1 MAQESAEIYDF
12 LYVDRARVSAL
23 YAQFF
28 PEGILTSVK
37 TTKQSSF
44 SDDQNIGSDVK
55 IFKAEAKSTESGAEG
70 IEHMFDAT
78 WSIPFEV
85 LAGLK
90 QRALLLHSFRDAG
103 LGSIILTEGLMR
115 VIDFGSM
122 DSLWDPAIRMAGF
135 QSANSPE
142 ATQALIDGIR
152 AMPKAIHTNYLTKE
166 FALWSSLLPSGLTIP
181 TADLSLKYGGCIPG
195 MWEYFAFRMPGPM
208 MAWSRTRR
216 IGRVVLFS
224 TLSWV
229 LNMDYAQSSEDLS
242 TAWGSRR

>member
-1 MAQESAEIYDF
+1 MSHRYKQSKPLGKGKKNMKSGNDESSRPQLMAQESAEIYDF

-85 LAGLK
+85 LAGP
-90 QRALLLHSFRDAG
+90 G
-103 LGSIILTEGLMR
+103 LWEILCMLNACPEDGLE
-115 VIDFGSM
+115 
-122 DSLWDPAIRMAGF
+122 P
-135 QSANSPE
+135 N
-142 ATQALIDGIR
+142 
-152 AMPKAIHTNYLTKE
+152 
-166 FALWSSLLPSGLTIP
+166 
-181 TADLSLKYGGCIPG
+181 TADYCLGRI
-195 MWEYFAFRMPGPM
+195 FR
-208 MAWSRTRR
+208 
-216 IGRVVLFS
+216 
-224 TLSWV
+224 
-229 LNMDYAQSSEDLS
+229 SSKG
-242 TAWGSRR
+242 WRPI